1 MTSLPRDVDP
11 DLWAEAA
18 RLRKEYWGRDVFLRG
33 IVEFS
38 NHCGQNCLYC
48 GLRRENSDIERYC
61 LDMETIFDAVR
72 AVRDLGFGTVVLQAG
87 EDADFDPQNVA
98 GLVSRIKKELG
109 LAVTLSLG
117 ERSREVYALWRK
129 AGADRYL
136 LKLETLD
143 EALYSS
149 LRPGR
154 KLAERLR
161 ALERLAELGYETG
174 SGLIAGLPGERPA
187 SFQRGLEFLA
197 GLNLDM
203 VSISPFVP
211 APGTPLGQAP
221 ACDLPDILNAM
232 AKTRQLMPQAHI
244 PVTSALGLR
253 GDEVRLTA
261 LDVGD
266 VLMPSLTPES
276 VRNNY
281 AIYAGKN
288 SGAQA
293 PAARAEAMRQML
305 LKAGFNLPKG
315 PGSAWRLKEKI
326 NIKD

>member
-1 MTSLPRDVDP
+1 MRNLPQGVDP

-18 RLRKEYWGRDVFLRG
+18 RLRREYWGRDVFLRG

-48 GLRRENSDIERYC
+48 GLRRDNQDIERYC
-61 LDMETIFDAVR
+61 LDAEKIFDAAR

-87 EDADFDPQNVA
+87 EYTGFDPESVA
-98 GLVSRIKKELG
+98 GLVSRIKADLG

-117 ERSREVYALWRK
+117 EHSRTVYALWRK

-143 EALYSS
+143 ENLYAS

-161 ALERLAELGYETG
+161 ALEHLAELGYETG
-174 SGLIAGLPGERPA
+174 SGLIAGLPGESPA
-187 SFQRGLEFLA
+187 SFQRGLEFLS
-197 GLNLDM
+197 GLGLDM
-203 VSISPFVP
+203 VSVSPFVP

-221 ACDLPDILNAM
+221 ACGLADILNAM
-232 AKTRQLMPQAHI
+232 AKARQLMPTAHI

-261 LDVGD
+261 LEVGD

-288 SGAQA
+288 RGAEA
-293 PAARAEAMRQML
+293 PAARAEAMRVL
-305 LKAGFNLPKG
+305 LLNAGFNLPAG
-315 PGSAWRLKEKI
+315 PGSAWKLKGK
-326 NIKD
+326 N

>member
-1 MTSLPRDVDP
+1 MSSSLPRGVDP
-11 DLWAEAA
+11 DSWAEAA
-18 RLRKEYWGRDVFLRG
+18 RLRKKHWDNDVFLRG

-48 GLRRENSDIERYC
+48 GLRRDNRELDRYC
-61 LDMETIFDAVR
+61 LDPETIFDAAG
-72 AVRDLGFGTVVLQAG
+72 AVRGLGFGTVVLQAG
-87 EDADFDPQNVA
+87 EDADFDPASVA
-98 GLVSRIKKELG
+98 GLVSRIKEELE

-117 ERSREVYALWRK
+117 EHSREVYALWRA

-143 EALYSS
+143 ENLYAS

-154 KLAERLR
+154 KLAARLQ
-161 ALERLAELGYETG
+161 ALEHLAELGYETG
-174 SGLIAGLPGERPA
+174 SGLIAGLPGESPV

-211 APGTPLGQAP
+211 APGTPLAQAP
-221 ACDLPDILNAM
+221 ACGLADILNAM
-232 AKTRQLMPQAHI
+232 AKTRQLMPTAHI

-253 GDEVRLTA
+253 GDEVRLLA
-261 LDVGD
+261 LEVGD

-276 VRNNY
+276 VRNSY

-288 SGAQA
+288 TGTQA
-293 PAARAEAMRQML
+293 PAARAESMRQML
-305 LKAGFNLPKG
+305 TQAGFNLPTS
-315 PGSAWRLKEKI
+315 PGSAWRLART
-326 NIKD
+326 